1 MQHIQV
7 AVGVI
12 VDNDRVL
19 LAKRPE
25 HLHQGNKWEFP
36 GGKIETGESLEDA
49 ITRELSE
56 ELAIQVTKQRA
67 WFSLDYDYPEKRVS
81 LHMSIVM
88 AFIGE
93 PRGNEGQPVEWVAI
107 NQLGQFTFP
116 DANQPIIDKL
126 QSGDWR

>member
-36 GGKIETGESLEDA
+36 GGKIETGESLENA

-88 AFIGE
+88 AFTGE

>member
-12 VDNDRVL
+12 VKDGHVL

-36 GGKIETGESLEDA
+36 GGKIEAGESLEQA
-49 ITRELSE
+49 IVRELSE
-56 ELAIQVTKQRA
+56 ELAIEVSQQHA

-81 LHMSIVM
+81 LHMSIVS
-88 AFIGE
+88 AFTGE

-107 NQLGQFTFP
+107 SELGQFTFP

-126 QSGDWR
+126 QASDWD